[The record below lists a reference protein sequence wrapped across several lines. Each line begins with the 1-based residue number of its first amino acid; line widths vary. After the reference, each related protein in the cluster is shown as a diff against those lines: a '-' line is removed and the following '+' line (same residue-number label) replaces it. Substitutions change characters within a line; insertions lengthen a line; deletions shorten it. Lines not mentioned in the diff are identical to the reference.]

1 MRHGLCLLIPKDKSQ
16 AFETVTKKTAL
27 NLLYG
32 TQNQEFY
39 VQRGHHPHWIPANP
53 TKNSQS
59 GWAIPPSTT
68 RLSQNHSLAN
78 SGKRSAPDGHRKNWM
93 AIVKKWTGC
102 TMQDLLKTNTNGKPC

>member
-32 TQNQEFY
+32 TQDQEFY
-39 VQRGHHPHWIPANP
+39 IQRGHHPHWIPANP

-68 RLSQNHSLAN
+68 LLSQNHSLAN
-78 SGKRSAPDGHRKNWM
+78 SGKRSAPRWTQEELDGNCEEVDWLYH
-93 AIVKKWTGC
+93 AGPA
-102 TMQDLLKTNTNGKPC
+102 QDQHKR